1 MKNKKN
7 NLYFAIAGILAPILW
22 FVLVVVI
29 GALEPGYS
37 HMTQMMGILGGVG
50 GIRGLAFNIGV
61 SIVGILII
69 AFGIELHRSINKGKG
84 SKIGPG
90 IIILGGLGFIGAC
103 IFHCDLGCA
112 NFIVDRNFIGTMHA
126 RTAFIGGLGIGI
138 SRFFIFARLRKD
150 PQWKNY
156 KWFTRIMGILTNIP
170 AVILRVTIF
179 TIGAPKEIGGMIQ
192 RLGFIFPLIWIGIMS
207 LKMLKLNTKKKEENI

>member
-1 MKNKKN
+1 MKNKKID
-7 NLYFAIAGILAPILW
+7 LYLAISGILVPIFYLG
-22 FVLVVVI
+22 LVI
-29 GALEPGYS
+29 ILGLLEPGYS
-37 HMTQMMGILGGVG
+37 HMTKMMSILGGVG

-69 AFGIELHRSINKGKG
+69 AFSIELHRSINKGRG

-90 IIILGGLGFIGAC
+90 LIILGGVGLIGSC

-112 NFIVDRNFIGTMHA
+112 NFIVERNFIGTMHA
-126 RTAFIGGLGIGI
+126 LTAFIGGLGLGI
-138 SRFFIFARLRKD
+138 SPFFIFARLRKD

-156 KWFTRIMGILTNIP
+156 KWFTLIMGILSNIP
-170 AVILRVTIF
+170 AVVLWVTVF

-192 RLGFIFPLIWIGIMS
+192 RLSLIFPLIWIGMMS
-207 LKMLKLNTKKKEENI
+207 YRMLQLSVDNR